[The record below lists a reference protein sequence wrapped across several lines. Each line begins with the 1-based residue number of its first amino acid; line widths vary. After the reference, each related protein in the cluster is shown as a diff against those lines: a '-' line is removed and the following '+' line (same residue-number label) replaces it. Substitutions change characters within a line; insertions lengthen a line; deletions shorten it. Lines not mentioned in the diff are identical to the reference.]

1 MVTPISER
9 TEFVAE
15 FWAAF
20 AWTPV
25 HQGSDGIRVAFASI
39 TPIIAKKRAGSFRR
53 MMVFVHSNGQYGG

>member
-1 MVTPISER
+1 MVASILER
-9 TEFVAE
+9 SEFVTE

-39 TPIIAKKRAGSFRR
+39 MPIIAKKRAGSFRR
-53 MMVFVHSNGQYGG
+53 MMVFARSNGQYGG